1 LSIYGSVCQFR
12 IYIYIHI
19 HHTLVLVGA
28 RRGRQSF
35 LPRSTLKNGPCPFS
49 FLNNIFCEH
58 HNDRGD
64 TLVLMGLVVGVSA
77 FFTTFDSPLK
87 RAEID
92 AEDVEI
98 SGNYMARGGYNKVF
112 F

>member
-1 LSIYGSVCQFR
+1 
-12 IYIYIHI
+12 
-19 HHTLVLVGA
+19 
-28 RRGRQSF
+28 
-35 LPRSTLKNGPCPFS
+35 
-49 FLNNIFCEH
+49 
-58 HNDRGD
+58 
-64 TLVLMGLVVGVSA
+64 MGLVVGVSA

-98 SGNYMARGGYNKVF
+98 SGNYLARGGYNKVF